1 MSAFLSAF
9 ARLRAALLAIAV
21 LMPQASQAE
30 DTIVV
35 TLDRARIVKL
45 PDRTQTLVI
54 GNPIIA
60 DVTALKSN
68 GLMVITGKSYG
79 TTNLIALD
87 ASGNPVA
94 ESVVRVNPSDNALI
108 VQRGMSR
115 ESYACSPRCEPTINL
130 GDEGKYL
137 GDVAGNVKA
146 RTALSLP
153 GATAAAR

>member
-1 MSAFLSAF
+1 MSAYLPALLRMGAAF
-9 ARLRAALLAIAV
+9 LAIALLV
-21 LMPQASQAE
+21 PQGTRAE

-60 DVTALKSN
+60 DVTPLKTN

-87 ASGNPVA
+87 SAGSPVA
-94 ESVVRVNPSDNALI
+94 ESIVRVDPADGAL
-108 VQRGMSR
+108 VVHRGMSR
-115 ESYACSPRCEPTINL
+115 ESYSCSPRCEPTINL

-137 GDVAGNVKA
+137 GEVAGNVKA
-146 RTALSLP
+146 RTALSQP
-153 GATAAAR
+153 GGTSK